1 MGGAVGVLKII
12 YICGSY
18 IQAHML
24 MSIYAHIPTMDHC
37 LCGLQA
43 VGKEAKAILR
53 FRTDFHMHI
62 NCSFSTAF

>member
-43 VGKEAKAILR
+43 VGKEAKPSCA
-53 FRTDFHMHI
+53 FAHI
-62 NCSFSTAF
+62 FT